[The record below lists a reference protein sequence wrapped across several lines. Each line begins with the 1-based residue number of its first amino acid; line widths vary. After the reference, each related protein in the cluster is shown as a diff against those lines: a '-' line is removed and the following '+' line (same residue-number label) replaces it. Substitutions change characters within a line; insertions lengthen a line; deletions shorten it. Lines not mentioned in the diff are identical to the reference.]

1 MNSRQAAKAAAKH
14 IEEMEYA
21 ISRYVIDV
29 KAYNACILDII
40 QGGSPCKYCE
50 EYNECQLEAK
60 DGKGCSEWW
69 LKDIPPAKDEEGSV
83 EDESKGLLLTG
94 SAGGE

>member
-21 ISRYVIDV
+21 ISRYIIDV
-29 KAYNACILDII
+29 KAYNQCILAMIH
-40 QGGSPCKYCE
+40 GKSPCEWCE
-50 EYNECQLEAK
+50 DRGECEQEAK
-60 DGKGCSEWW
+60 DGKGCGDWF
-69 LKDIPPAKDEEGSV
+69 LKDIPPVKTEEGDEE
-83 EDESKGLLLTG
+83 DEGKGLLLTG